1 MTIQKFEE
9 IKKLQSKIVT
19 TEQEL
24 RAFLNMK
31 AFVGNNSANL
41 YLRSGNHECKIPSTL
56 VDNIMTHLELSY
68 RNQLKVLNTEFK
80 NM

>member
-1 MTIQKFEE
+1 MTTQKFEE

-31 AFVGNNSANL
+31 VFLENNSSNL
-41 YLRSGNHECKIPSTL
+41 YLRCGNHECKIPSTL
-56 VDNIMTHLELSY
+56 VDNIMTHIELSY
-68 RNQLKVLNTEFK
+68 KNQLKVLNTEFK
-80 NM
+80 TM